1 MSRTRL
7 IQEIEKE
14 IERLN
19 NKIDLRIIKGLSYYK
34 EARRHKFLRTQ
45 LSNLTRE
52 EVPASAVSK
61 ARFVVKRNWFD
72 KAGSLVTMFLF

>member
-19 NKIDLRIIKGLSYYK
+19 MRIDLKIIKGRPYFK
-34 EARRHKFLRTQ
+34 EARRHKFLFTQ
-45 LSNLTRE
+45 LSNLTRIE
-52 EVPASAVSK
+52 APVAIKTIINS
-61 ARFVVKRNWFD
+61 KRNWFER
-72 KAGSLVTMFLF
+72 AGSFVTMFLF